1 MGISNEERKRIA
13 FERRNEFEAQQ
24 HARKVEAA
32 LAQFGPVLLHDG
44 YEGLYKVRLNNNNT
58 SARTLSQWLAIAN
71 NHYGTKAVL
80 QFNKYGKL
88 QKTDGWIFLRF

>member
-1 MGISNEERKRIA
+1 MGISNEERRQIA

-80 QFNKYGKL
+80 QFNKHGKL
-88 QKTDGWIFLRF
+88 QKKDGWIFVRF